1 MTNDDIVK
9 NDLVAE
15 IRMFSDVD
23 DHDYNEDFF
32 RMKHPGMLPWPKGGV
47 KTEFS
52 AWNRSQ
58 LTKHFMKVAP
68 HAKAILEIGVH
79 RNGEDSS
86 TWCFLNYKNKDTF
99 YFGIDIVDKSF
110 LDDHENNIYTLQE
123 NSSYT
128 EKIMKVIRAT
138 GVEKFDFIF
147 IDGKHSINQVLDDWK
162 FTEYLAEGGIVGFH
176 DTNCHPGPMLFVDH
190 LDPEKYNVEKC
201 CKTWLVDYGISF
213 VSRK

>member
-1 MTNDDIVK
+1 MTNDEIVK
-9 NDLVAE
+9 NDLVRD
-15 IRMFSDVD
+15 IRTFSNID
-23 DHDYNEDFF
+23 DEDYYEDIF
-32 RMKHPGMLPWPKGGV
+32 RMKHPGMLPWPRGGV
-47 KTEFS
+47 KIEFS
-52 AWNRSQ
+52 EWNRSQ
-58 LTKHFMKVAP
+58 LIKHFTKVAP

-79 RNGEDSS
+79 RNGGDSS
-86 TWCFLNYKNKDTF
+86 TWCFLNYKNKDTY

-110 LDDHENNIYTLQE
+110 LDDKENNIYTLQE

-128 EKIMKVIRAT
+128 EKIMKFVRST

-176 DTNCHPGPMLFVDH
+176 DTNCHPGPLLFVDN
-190 LDPEKYNVEKC
+190 LNPDKYNVERC
-201 CKTWLVDYGISF
+201 CETWLVDYGISF